1 MKNQPPKNLHGS
13 QTSQKNQEINRLVAE
28 ARVSQSIKRL
38 RDRGLN
44 LPDRPQQNSPS
55 KKPTE

>member
-1 MKNQPPKNLHGS
+1 MKNQPPKNLRLGS
-13 QTSQKNQEINRLVAE
+13 QTSQTNQINRLVAE

-44 LPDRPQQNSPS
+44 LPDKPQQNSPS